1 MHMKKRKTLT
11 KDQKF
16 TILLISSS
24 IINAAIL
31 AFTISSLNYMMD
43 VNNSLMMKVFLSIAF
58 FFLTLSSINLMLVY
72 KLYNYNKIA
81 YIKHIVFAVIYL
93 LIAVAFLF
101 VPYEPIPYYILCGT
115 YVLTIFANRLLK
127 IFENKKI
134 FNIVCNTLL
143 SLASLVVA
151 ILLFTLI
158 GEAPA
163 LLISGLV
170 MTALIII
177 TVSLAHIMVFA
188 FSRIQ
193 LGAMIKILRK
203 TYALEVLYGLVVLI
217 FSFSFIFT
225 IFEPAMENYGD
236 ALWYSF
242 AIVTTIGFGDI
253 SATTTVGRVLSV
265 VLGIYGII
273 VVALITSVIV
283 NFYNEVKNK
292 GEPKELEKIKEEKE
306 EETSKKKN
314 KTK

>member
-1 MHMKKRKTLT
+1 
-11 KDQKF
+11 
-16 TILLISSS
+16 
-24 IINAAIL
+24 
-31 AFTISSLNYMMD
+31 
-43 VNNSLMMKVFLSIAF
+43 
-58 FFLTLSSINLMLVY
+58 
-72 KLYNYNKIA
+72 
-81 YIKHIVFAVIYL
+81 
-93 LIAVAFLF
+93 
-101 VPYEPIPYYILCGT
+101 
-115 YVLTIFANRLLK
+115 
-127 IFENKKI
+127 
-134 FNIVCNTLL
+134 
-143 SLASLVVA
+143 
-151 ILLFTLI
+151 
-158 GEAPA
+158 
-163 LLISGLV
+163 
-170 MTALIII
+170 MTAMIII
-177 TVSLAHIMVFA
+177 IVSLAHIMAFA

-253 SATTTVGRVLSV
+253 SATTAVGRVLSV
-265 VLGIYGII
+265 ILGIYGII